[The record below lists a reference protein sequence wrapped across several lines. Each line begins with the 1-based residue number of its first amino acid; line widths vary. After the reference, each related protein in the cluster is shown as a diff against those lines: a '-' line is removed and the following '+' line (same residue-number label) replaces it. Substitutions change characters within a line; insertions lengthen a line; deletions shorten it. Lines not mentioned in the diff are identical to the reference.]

1 MKLGELLS
9 WWSPCLAS
17 VHEAMGSITP
27 HKLRFRGHPG
37 IGRWRQ
43 EQRRQ
48 GHSQLHSEFKAS
60 LGYKNLRRTED
71 RDELSFFMSV
81 VETG

>member
-1 MKLGELLS
+1 MKPWVLS
-9 WWSPCLAS
+9 HHTNSDS
-17 VHEAMGSITP
+17 EAILVLVDG
-27 HKLRFRGHPG
+27 
-37 IGRWRQ
+37 GRSRDG
-43 EQRRQ
+43 Q